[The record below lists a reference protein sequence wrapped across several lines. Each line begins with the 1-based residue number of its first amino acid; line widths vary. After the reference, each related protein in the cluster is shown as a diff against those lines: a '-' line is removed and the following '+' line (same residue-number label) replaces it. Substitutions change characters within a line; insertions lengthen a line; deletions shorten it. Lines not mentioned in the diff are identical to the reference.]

1 MYEHLKYVELKRL
14 CAKRGLGGAGT
25 RPELEARL
33 AIYDGETT
41 DAVAESEDKEEFVA
55 VDRAG
60 NPLVKAIPKG
70 KQLTDPD
77 PNNLNYDLGGKWRRR
92 PPNFIAW
99 NDDGTAQVRSRKAVT
114 LDMEK

>member
-1 MYEHLKYVELKRL
+1 MYDNLKYVELNRL

-33 AIYDGETT
+33 AEYDAETK
-41 DAVAESEDKEEFVA
+41 DVDIEAELVA

-60 NPLVKAIPKG
+60 RPLVKRIPNG
-70 KQLTDPD
+70 STITDPD
-77 PNNLNYDLGGKWRRR
+77 PKNLNYDLGGKWRRR
-92 PPNFIAW
+92 PPKFVAW
-99 NDDGTAQVRSRKAVT
+99 NDDGTAQVRSKKAVT